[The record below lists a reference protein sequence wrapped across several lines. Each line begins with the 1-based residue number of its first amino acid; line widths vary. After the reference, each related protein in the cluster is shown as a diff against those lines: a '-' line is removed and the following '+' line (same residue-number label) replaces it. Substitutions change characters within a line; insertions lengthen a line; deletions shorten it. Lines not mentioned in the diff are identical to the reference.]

1 MLESKS
7 MALLSYWVT
16 QKALQLFFS
25 ILPLYLSVLGL
36 TQCTPDSFREL
47 KDPYVLYIDSH
58 LSLKTGSKEYYQW
71 VLGRER
77 PRDCS
82 VLELSRNIC
91 ILHQTFHCSVG
102 LSHPDK
108 CLWFFDIRWL
118 MSNCVIAWSD
128 KRHPNSRGIA
138 ALHRNSGSQ
147 DGKKIQRLLN
157 S

>member
-1 MLESKS
+1 MFDVKRKNARVKVDVTSQ
-7 MALLSYWVT
+7 LLSHSKRIAVISLNSS
-16 QKALQLFFS
+16 ALSLCF
-25 ILPLYLSVLGL
+25 GAD
-36 TQCTPDSFREL
+36 QCTPDSFREL

-71 VLGRER
+71 DLGRER
-77 PRDCS
+77 PWDYS

-102 LSHPDK
+102 LSHPDE

-118 MSNCVIAWSD
+118 TSNCVIAWSN

-138 ALHRNSGSQ
+138 SL
-147 DGKKIQRLLN
+147 
-157 S
+157 